1 MQPTKQRNAGAMRR
15 DGGALLLVLAALV
28 ALGLLALLLV
38 QLERSTSPGMTA
50 TDVDRP
56 TQEAGSTNSLVLY
69 CAAGMRVPVEKIV
82 AAYRDEYGVEV
93 QIQYGGSN
101 TLVNQIELARTGDLF
116 LAADGS
122 FLDLA
127 REKGLLAES
136 LPVANIRA
144 VITVAEGNPK
154 NIKGLADLLRDDVR
168 TAVANP
174 DQAAVGA
181 VMRKALTAQ
190 DKWADLEQAV
200 AQRGV
205 FQATVN
211 EVANTVK
218 VGAADAGI
226 VWDITVAADPQLSA
240 IEMPELAKATGEVGL
255 GVLVD
260 SANPTAAL
268 RFARYFTAQDRGLQ
282 KFADAGFKVIEGDA
296 WTDKPEITFFC
307 GAVNRRAVE
316 PLIQQFEQR
325 EGVRVNTVYNGCGI
339 LTGQMKVITD
349 WQQGR
354 GFPDTFM
361 ACDRYYLD
369 VVKDQFQEAVE
380 LSETEVLIAVP
391 KGNPL
396 KITGLDDLK
405 RPGLRVA
412 VGQPKQCTIGVL
424 TRELLKEQGILDDV
438 LKNVVAETCSSA
450 LLLPMVITGSVDAAV
465 VYETDTKAES
475 EKISIVRLSSP
486 KALAVQ
492 PLSLAKTSQYKWLTR
507 RFMQFVMQNEE
518 QFKSIG
524 FRWRLGEDQTA
535 AATDTAK

>member
-1 MQPTKQRNAGAMRR
+1 MQRIAQHSNRLSYRH
-15 DGGALLLVLAALV
+15 GGALLLVLAALV
-28 ALGLLALLLV
+28 MLGLLALLLV
-38 QLERSTSPGMTA
+38 QLESSSSPGSTA
-50 TDVDRP
+50 P
-56 TQEAGSTNSLVLY
+56 TEDDAANETNPTNSLMLY

-116 LAADGS
+116 LAADSG

-168 TAVANP
+168 TVVANP
-174 DQAAVGA
+174 EHAAVGS
-181 VMRKALTAQ
+181 VVRTTLTAQ
-190 DKWADLEQAV
+190 GKWADLEQAV

-226 VWDITVAADPQLSA
+226 VWDVIASADPQLAA
-240 IEMPELAKATGEVGL
+240 IDVPELAKATGEVGL
-255 GVLVD
+255 GVLA
-260 SANPTAAL
+260 SSTNPAAAL
-268 RFARYFTAQDRGLQ
+268 RFARYLTAQDRGLQ
-282 KFADAGFKVIEGDA
+282 EFADAGYIVIEGDA
-296 WTDKPEITFFC
+296 WSDKPEITFFC

-316 PLIQQFEQR
+316 PLIQKFEQR

-380 LSETEVLIAVP
+380 LSETDVLIAVA

-424 TRELLKEQGILDDV
+424 TRNLLKQSGILDEV

-450 LLLPMVITGSVDAAV
+450 LLMPMVITGSVDAAV
-465 VYETDTKAES
+465 VYETDTMAEKD
-475 EKISIVRLSSP
+475 KISIVRIDSP
-486 KALAVQ
+486 QALAVQ
-492 PLSLAKTSQYKWLTR
+492 PLSLAKTSQHKWLSR
-507 RFMQFVMQNEE
+507 RFMQFVMQNEA

-524 FRWRLGEDQTA
+524 FRWRLGDNQTA
-535 AATDTAK
+535 SATDTAK